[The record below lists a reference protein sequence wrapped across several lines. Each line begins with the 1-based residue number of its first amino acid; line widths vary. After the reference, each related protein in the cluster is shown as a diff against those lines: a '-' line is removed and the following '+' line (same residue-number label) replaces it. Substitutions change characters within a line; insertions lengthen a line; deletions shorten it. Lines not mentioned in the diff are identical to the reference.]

1 MGLRLKSI
9 SKLFSC
15 IKGYGSHLYKK
26 LSETGEKIVKTIK
39 GAEKEYHIHYE

>member
-1 MGLRLKSI
+1 MNLKVKNI

-26 LSETGEKIVKTIK
+26 LVETGEKIIKTVKN
-39 GAEKEYHIHYE
+39 AEN